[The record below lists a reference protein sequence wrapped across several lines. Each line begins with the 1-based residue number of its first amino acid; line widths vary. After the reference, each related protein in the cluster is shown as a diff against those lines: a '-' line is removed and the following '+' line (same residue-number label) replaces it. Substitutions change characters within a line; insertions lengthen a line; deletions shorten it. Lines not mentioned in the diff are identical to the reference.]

1 MESSSSDITNQP
13 TCGTNLGTSQVV
25 LSTTVLSVHAAERRG
40 QGRPLQGHSSVL
52 HQTSQSQPLHGVH
65 SQSRDNSLHRIAG
78 LSSLALRVL
87 VEQDRKIG
95 KFDSFFIS
103 ISLAS
108 AYSYDHQLSVETP
121 SSKGNMYPCCFGP
134 MLLALHARLKGD
146 HNQSRETAGARRLV
160 SHWPLAFSTWLA
172 WHPSVSRSYA
182 SPDQTA

>member
-1 MESSSSDITNQP
+1 M
-13 TCGTNLGTSQVV
+13 
-25 LSTTVLSVHAAERRG
+25 
-40 QGRPLQGHSSVL
+40 L

-65 SQSRDNSLHRIAG
+65 SQSTDNSLHRIAG

-87 VEQDRKIG
+87 AEQDRKIE

-134 MLLALHARLKGD
+134 MLLALHARLKGTTIRVVKPRV
-146 HNQSRETAGARRLV
+146 HVGSLAVGRSLFPLGSLGILLSPVPTLVLIRQREPTFTHTPSPLVARTRV
-160 SHWPLAFSTWLA
+160 APVTVR
-172 WHPSVSRSYA
+172 SV
-182 SPDQTA
+182 Q

>member
-1 MESSSSDITNQP
+1 VWHQSRDITSCAFDYS
-13 TCGTNLGTSQVV
+13 TERARSWLDCG
-25 LSTTVLSVHAAERRG
+25 ERRG

-108 AYSYDHQLSVETP
+108 ACSYDHQLSVETP

-146 HNQSRETAGARRLV
+146 PNQSLETAGARRLV